1 MSCITA
7 IVFVSKSSRK
17 HLGKVIKDVLDN
29 AISITGNESLSVE
42 IPDNIKMPNII
53 SKAIEDYRQC
63 PLSKGHLYHIWIVA
77 KSKESLL
84 FLEKYFKRLS

>member
-7 IVFVSKSSRK
+7 IVFVSKSSRN

-53 SKAIEDYRQC
+53 LKAIEDYRQC
-63 PLSKGHLYHIWIVA
+63 PLSKGHLYHIWIAA